1 MGQKYA
7 IFDDKGFPKAFYDDE
22 IHENIPQEAIEITE
36 EQWLEFIN
44 NQGRRKWD
52 FNTNQVVPLDP
63 DSLLTLDDWK
73 VRLKNQVKNLRK
85 QKETEGIIVIGSGG
99 TNQYKFDTSL
109 TGRANTQGVLN
120 SFQMRFLDPATDTV
134 HWKFMDDKFADL
146 TYDQL
151 KELAGFA
158 LHYIE
163 SLFQAESAHYQ
174 TIDALTTVDEA
185 KAYDVANWPSNQ
197 YQSQLVS

>member
-1 MGQKYA
+1 MAKYA
-7 IFDDKGFPKAFYDDE
+7 LFDKNGLPKAFYDDR
-22 IHENIPQEAIEITE
+22 IHKNIPQEAIEITE

-52 FNTNQVVPLDP
+52 FNTNQVVPFDP
-63 DSLLTLDDWK
+63 DDLLTLDDWK
-73 VRLKNQVKNLRK
+73 TKLKAQIHQLRK
-85 QKETEGIIVIGSGG
+85 QKENEGIIVIGSGG
-99 TNQYKFDTSL
+99 TNYQFDTSL

-120 SFQMRFLDPATDTV
+120 SFQMGFLDPATDTV
-134 HWKFMDDKFADL
+134 HWKFMDGSFADL

-163 SLFQAESAHYQ
+163 ALFQAESAHYQ
-174 TIDALTTVDEA
+174 AIDALANEDEA
-185 KAYDVANWPSNQ
+185 KAYDVNANWPSNQ
-197 YQSQLVS
+197 YQSQLLP